1 MYICILATNEN
12 AEAAREKAK
21 QIEIFQCHNALKIPV
36 SETGEL
42 PATHWFCTFRPEED
56 LKEKIMELQE
66 LTEIEMGKPKKFL
79 ESRNLKLAFSKSK
92 EDTRQ
97 RRNRDWNTEHES
109 T

>member
-12 AEAAREKAK
+12 VEAAREKAK
-21 QIEIFQCHNALKIPV
+21 QIEIFQCHDALKIPV
-36 SETGEL
+36 SETGEF

-79 ESRNLKLAFSKSK
+79 ESRNLKLVKDK
-92 EDTRQ
+92 EEIRP
-97 RRNRDWNTEHES
+97 RRNKDWNAEHES